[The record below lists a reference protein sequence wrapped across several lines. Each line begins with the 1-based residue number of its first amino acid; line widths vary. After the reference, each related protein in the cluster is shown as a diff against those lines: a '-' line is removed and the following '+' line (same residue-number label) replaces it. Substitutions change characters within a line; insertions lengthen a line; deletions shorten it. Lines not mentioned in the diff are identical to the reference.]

1 MGVTQPNSSMMTPK
15 SHLYSVIGVFVC
27 LVSSSQ
33 GVVVNSP
40 SSCDGD
46 YSYQYGEFCYRYVG
60 DKVSWQEAQKN
71 CNTDGGHLAEVLTA
85 EHNAYVESIIFEHE
99 EQTSFGWGLT
109 TWTRRGNGYGLP
121 QGTRCPHT
129 NSH

>member
-1 MGVTQPNSSMMTPK
+1 MGTQPSSSMMTPK

-40 SSCDGD
+40 SSCGGD
-46 YSYQYGEFCYRYVG
+46 YSYQYGEFCYRYVD
-60 DKVSWQEAQKN
+60 DKVSWQDAQKN
-71 CNTDGGHLAEVLTA
+71 CNTDGGHLVEVLTA

-99 EQTSFGWGLT
+99 EANEFWLGANDVDKEGKWLWATS
-109 TWTRRGNGYGLP
+109 GYP
-121 QGTRCPHT
+121 VPTH
-129 NSH
+129 